1 MLARQHDDMKENKLR
16 AAMQQIQEKPAPAK
30 PAPGEVAPTNPSRY
44 VALSRQGKRGVTA
57 FFAPEVTKQLR
68 LLAAE
73 EDRTVQSLME
83 EALNEIFRKFGKSPI
98 A

>member
-1 MLARQHDDMKENKLR
+1 MLARRHDNMKDNKLR
-16 AAMQQIQEKPAPAK
+16 AAMQQMNEKPAPAK
-30 PAPGEVAPTNPSRY
+30 AEDRAGAPSAPPRY
-44 VALSRQGKRGVTA
+44 VAPSRQGKRGVTA

-73 EDRTVQSLME
+73 EERTVQSLME
-83 EALNEIFRKFGKSPI
+83 EALNEIFRKYGKSPI

>member
-1 MLARQHDDMKENKLR
+1 MKANKLR
-16 AAMQQIQEKPAPAK
+16 AAMQQMNEKPGPAK
-30 PAPGEVAPTNPSRY
+30 AEDRTGTPSAPSRY
-44 VALSRQGKRGVTA
+44 VAPSRQGKRGVTA